1 MITLFRFGPAWE
13 TFGCIS
19 QFVLK
24 VETYL
29 RMAGIEFQTRSL
41 GAGFAETAPK
51 GKLPYI
57 EHDGERIADSGFII
71 DYLKAHFG
79 DSLDGSLSAVDR
91 ARGHTIRRMI
101 EEHIW
106 WVMARERWSAP
117 ETPYWN
123 TPGLLQ
129 GVDEATYE
137 GARDDNLRKCLEH
150 GVGGFTEDELDARG
164 REDLDAL
171 AALLGTQAYLLGE
184 QATSVDATAYAF
196 LWQILNAPYASRL
209 KDAASGQA
217 NLAAYVDR
225 ISDAYFL
232 DDPMSLARE
241 VASP

>member
-1 MITLFRFGPAWE
+1 MIVLCRFGPAWD

-29 RMAGIEFQTRSL
+29 RMAGIEFETKSL
-41 GAGFAETAPK
+41 GAGFGETAPK

-57 EHDGERIADSGFII
+57 EHEGERIADSGLII

-79 DSLDGSLSAVDR
+79 DPLDGSLSAIDS

-117 ETPYWN
+117 ENPYWH
-123 TPGLLQ
+123 TPGLLA
-129 GVDEATYE
+129 GVDEAAYNE
-137 GARDDNLRKCLEH
+137 VRDDNQRKCAEH

-171 AALLGTQAYLLGE
+171 ATLLGAQDYVLGDRV
-184 QATSVDATAYAF
+184 TSVDATVYAF
-196 LWQILNAPYASRL
+196 LWQIMNAPYASHL
-209 KDAASGQA
+209 KDAASGHG
-217 NLAAYVDR
+217 NLVAYVAR
-225 ISDAYFL
+225 ISDGYFA

-241 VASP
+241 VSG